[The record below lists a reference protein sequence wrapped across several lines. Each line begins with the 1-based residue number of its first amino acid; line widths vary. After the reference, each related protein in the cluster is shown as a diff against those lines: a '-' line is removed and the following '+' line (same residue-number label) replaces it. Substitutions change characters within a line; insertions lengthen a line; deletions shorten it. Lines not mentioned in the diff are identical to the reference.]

1 MLVIFEEKAA
11 EKDIEKVK
19 EYLIKNNFDFHTST
33 GMKHVIIGVIGDV
46 KGFDPTELEN
56 MSGVQQVVKITDFK
70 KKKRR

>member
-46 KGFDPTELEN
+46 KGFDTTELEN